1 MVKICTDK
9 QMQSWRDKTDERI
22 EQILCTP
29 NMSIPQGAPVYY
41 VSNGGCDDND
51 GLSQDTPWQTL
62 DKVNN
67 TAFMPGTVVQFRRGD
82 LWRGQIRAKTG
93 VTYTAYGCGDKPK
106 LYGSPMDGA
115 DPTLWELTDTVN
127 IWRFKGWQDGNI
139 GLQDIGT
146 IVCDHGKTH
155 GIKAI
160 IRYEKDGSHW
170 NNTTGERFRSWR
182 DLTADMHFYH
192 DLSDGSVYL
201 HSTENP
207 GKRFTSIEFSIK
219 RHGFAICGNDVTIDN
234 FCVSYVGSH
243 GVGAGTTS
251 GLTVQNCA
259 FYWIGGSIQAEG
271 IFGRNHATRYGNA
284 VEIYGGCDRYTVQ
297 DCYFY
302 QIYDAAVTHQVGLSQ
317 KQKDEGADLSQKH
330 IRYRRNVM
338 EYCNYSIEY
347 FLSGIPEGNPS
358 HIEDLVIEDNFM
370 WYAGR
375 GLSSQRPD
383 KTEAAHIK
391 SWNHDNPAC
400 DYHIRN
406 NVMVDSYNMLIHIH
420 ADKRTIGGSDGMPTL
435 ENNIFAAREGDSFGN
450 LAFVDTQRLAYPVE
464 LDGNEMWLIT
474 E

>member
-82 LWRGQIRAKTG
+82 SWRGQIRAKTG

-127 IWRFKGWQDGNI
+127 IWRYKGWQDGNI

-219 RHGFAICGNDVTIDN
+219 RHGLCHMWKRCYHRQFLCKLRGFPRRWCRNNIRADCAKLCLLLDRWLYSSRRNFWSQPCHTIRKCCGN
-234 FCVSYVGSH
+234 
-243 GVGAGTTS
+243 
-251 GLTVQNCA
+251 L
-259 FYWIGGSIQAEG
+259 W
-271 IFGRNHATRYGNA
+271 
-284 VEIYGGCDRYTVQ
+284 
-297 DCYFY
+297 
-302 QIYDAAVTHQVGLSQ
+302 
-317 KQKDEGADLSQKH
+317 
-330 IRYRRNVM
+330 
-338 EYCNYSIEY
+338 
-347 FLSGIPEGNPS
+347 
-358 HIEDLVIEDNFM
+358 
-370 WYAGR
+370 
-375 GLSSQRPD
+375 
-383 KTEAAHIK
+383 
-391 SWNHDNPAC
+391 
-400 DYHIRN
+400 
-406 NVMVDSYNMLIHIH
+406 
-420 ADKRTIGGSDGMPTL
+420 
-435 ENNIFAAREGDSFGN
+435 
-450 LAFVDTQRLAYPVE
+450 
-464 LDGNEMWLIT
+464 WL
-474 E
+474 

>member
-1 MVKICTDK
+1 MATICTK
-9 QMQSWRDKTDERI
+9 AQMQAWRRMTDERI
-22 EQILCTP
+22 EHILHTP
-29 NMSIPQGAPVYY
+29 DMKITKDVPIFY
-41 VSNGGCDDND
+41 VANDGCDDND
-51 GLSQDTPWQTL
+51 GLTPSTAWRSL
-62 DKVNN
+62 DRVNEA
-67 TAFMPGTVVQFRRGD
+67 AFAPGSVVRFRRGD

-106 LYGSPMDGA
+106 LYGTPMDGA
-115 DPTLWELTDTVN
+115 DPALWEPTDTVD
-127 IWRFKGWQDGNI
+127 IWRFKGWPE
-139 GLQDIGT
+139 DIGT
-146 IVCDHGKTH
+146 IVFDHGKAH

-182 DLTADMHFYH
+182 DLTADLHFYH
-192 DLSDGSVYL
+192 DLTDGNVYL

-207 GKRFTSIEFSIK
+207 GERFGSIEFSIK

-234 FCVSYVGSH
+234 FCVCYVGSH

-251 GLTVQNCA
+251 GLTVQNCT

-302 QIYDAAVTHQVGLSQ
+302 QIYDAAITQQVGLSQ

-330 IRYRRNVM
+330 ICYRRNVM

-358 HIEDLVIEDNFM
+358 HMEDFVIEDNYM

-400 DYHIRN
+400 NYHIRN
-406 NVMVDSYNMLIHIH
+406 NLMVDSYNMLVHIH
-420 ADKRTIGGSDGMPTL
+420 ADVQTLGENDGMPTL
-435 ENNIFAAREGDSFGN
+435 EGNVFAAREGDSFGN
-450 LAFVDTQRLAYPVE
+450 LAYKDSTRQAYPVE
-464 LDGNEMWLIT
+464 LPGNEFWIL
-474 E
+474 